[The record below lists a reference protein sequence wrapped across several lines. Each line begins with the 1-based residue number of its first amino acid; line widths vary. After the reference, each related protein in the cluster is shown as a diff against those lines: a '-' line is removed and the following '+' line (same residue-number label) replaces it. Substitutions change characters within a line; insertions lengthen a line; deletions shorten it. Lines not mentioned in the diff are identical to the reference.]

1 MQPAS
6 RGIATIIMMSACA
19 SAPALAQDA
28 PVYAPPTYPA
38 QPAYA
43 GQPVYGVTD
52 PNTPAGRKGRMRQFF
67 ATTLSAVV
75 QGSGVPTATGI
86 SELVVGGIA
95 DWFDRK
101 KRRKQERKLAAQ
113 GQVSPNYQGATPVT
127 DSAAP
132 VYAPPPAYGAATD
145 AAATYSPPQYT
156 SDPVAQFAAVQFYDT
171 QTGAAAAP
179 PAYAASFA
187 PTYAPGADATA
198 AAPAYAPSAASAMTP
213 AGGELF
219 AGIAYEIHALRPDGS
234 AVPVNP
240 AAYEFH
246 SGDQFVVMYRPT
258 LPGRMRVVNVNPAG
272 RETEIDS
279 VEVAAGQLL
288 RLGPY
293 RFENLQGDESL
304 RFIITP
310 CSNPALLTATR
321 DIVKVD
327 AGMGTALNLGNCA
340 NALTRSIRGPR
351 TRDIRKVA
359 VEGNTGFAFDP
370 VSQQELA
377 SGELAPRELTVL
389 FRHR

>member
-1 MQPAS
+1 MQSHKWVIAALLAAADFVDAS
-6 RGIATIIMMSACA
+6 
-19 SAPALAQDA
+19 AQDA
-28 PVYAPPTYPA
+28 PVYAPPVFAPA
-38 QPAYA
+38 VQPAFSA
-43 GQPVYGVTD
+43 TVYGAD
-52 PNTPAGRKGRMRQFF
+52 DRKGRMRQFF
-67 ATTLSAVV
+67 ANTLATVI
-75 QGSGVPTATGI
+75 QGSGVPTAAGL
-86 SELVVGGIA
+86 SDVLVGGIA
-95 DWFDRK
+95 DWFDR
-101 KRRKQERKLAAQ
+101 RKQRRQQRKLAAQ
-113 GQVSPNYQGATPVT
+113 GQVAPNYQGATPVT

-145 AAATYSPPQYT
+145 AGATYSPQQST
-156 SDPVAQFAAVQFYDT
+156 GDPVAQFASVQFYDT
-171 QTGAAAAP
+171 QTGAAAA
-179 PAYAASFA
+179 
-187 PTYAPGADATA
+187 
-198 AAPAYAPSAASAMTP
+198 APAYASATTTT
-213 AGGELF
+213 GGELF
-219 AGIAYEIHALRPDGS
+219 AGMAYEIHALRPDGS

-240 AAYEFH
+240 ASYEFH
-246 SGDQFVVMYRPT
+246 TGDQFVVMYRPT

-293 RFENLQGDESL
+293 RFESLQGDESL

-327 AGMGTALNLGNCA
+327 AGTGTALNLGNCA

-377 SGELAPRELTVL
+377 SGELAPRELTVM

>member
-1 MQPAS
+1 MQPHNWVIAALLAAAAFVDAS
-6 RGIATIIMMSACA
+6 
-19 SAPALAQDA
+19 AQDA
-28 PVYAPPTYPA
+28 PVYAPPVYAPA
-38 QPAYA
+38 VQPAFSA
-43 GQPVYGVTD
+43 TVYGAD
-52 PNTPAGRKGRMRQFF
+52 DRKGRMRQFF
-67 ATTLSAVV
+67 ANTLATVI
-75 QGSGVPTATGI
+75 QGSGVPTAAGL
-86 SELVVGGIA
+86 SDVLVGGIA
-95 DWFDRK
+95 DWFDR
-101 KRRKQERKLAAQ
+101 RKQRKQQRKLAAQ
-113 GQVSPNYQGATPVT
+113 GQVAPNYQGATPVT

-132 VYAPPPAYGAATD
+132 VYAPPAA
-145 AAATYSPPQYT
+145 
-156 SDPVAQFAAVQFYDT
+156 SDPVAQFASVQFYDT

-187 PTYAPGADATA
+187 PTYAPSGTDAA
-198 AAPAYAPSAASAMTP
+198 AAPAYASAATTT
-213 AGGELF
+213 GGELF

-240 AAYEFH
+240 ATYEFH
-246 SGDQFVVMYRPT
+246 TGDQFVVMYRPT

-293 RFENLQGDESL
+293 RFENMQGDESL
-304 RFIITP
+304 RFVITP

-327 AGMGTALNLGNCA
+327 AGLGTALNLGNCA

-377 SGELAPRELTVL
+377 SGELAPRELTVM